1 MRRQSETTGITLLIR
16 IPPLSQALDLSDRVM
31 SDSNIQA
38 QTAKEAGDTNP
49 SQWWFP
55 HTGPLASSNAVLTI
69 NGLKAF
75 PQAATQEWR
84 KGLLPLVEDASAACG
99 KTFNSRR
106 FPQAA
111 IKT

>member
-1 MRRQSETTGITLLIR
+1 MIRVRRNG
-16 IPPLSQALDLSDRVM
+16 
-31 SDSNIQA
+31 
-38 QTAKEAGDTNP
+38 G
-49 SQWWFP
+49 FP
-55 HTGPLASSNAVLTI
+55 TPGPLASSNAVLTL

-111 IKT
+111 IKTWGLKGPRRPPFKEGVFHKRPRITAIKSRQK